1 MIMSNEIR
9 DVDTFFEEDKQQEEY
24 IKLLKTAQ
32 KRARGVAEDIVETA
46 KKANKIVMEKLE
58 KNIRLNQDEKKE
70 LLNHEQNI
78 LRKKLM
84 SELVQTK
91 ASMILVTNKINELSK
106 QNERLIQKAALETG
120 YQQVV
125 SKGKIKSNN
134 SMILKL
140 QLQQQYLEGVF
151 GELSSA
157 LQSLREM
164 IIINRVTPTSQKITD
179 LLVEVDRIQA
189 ESDALAGRV
198 EETEA
203 ESDAL
208 KDLEDEYSG

>member
-1 MIMSNEIR
+1 MSNEIR
-9 DVDTFFEEDKQQEEY
+9 DVDTFFEEEKQQEEY

-91 ASMILVTNKINELSK
+91 ASMILVKDKINELSD

-120 YQQVV
+120 YKQVV

-157 LQSLREM
+157 LQNLREM